1 MANWVKGDDLLA
13 FINDFGYTV
22 QQCLCTGNSVGRF
35 KLGDCYPGS
44 GNWALCKKVL
54 TTPNLLY
61 TTLELHIFYI
71 LHLNSGIGTGK
82 PGGKDAT
89 NGWLAKIRTD
99 IFNQIIHRKLG
110 TLSEGVLPRHGM
122 KSLPAPSLLVPSNTA
137 FQQRSF
143 CTWPATRRFPLRTKT
158 PRQNLAFIN
167 HYH

>member
-99 IFNQIIHRKLG
+99 IFNQIIHRKLSPRG
-110 TLSEGVLPRHGM
+110 CCHDTGWNRYLLHHFWCHPTRRSNKGRSVLGPRHVV
-122 KSLPAPSLLVPSNTA
+122 SRCAP
-137 FQQRSF
+137 
-143 CTWPATRRFPLRTKT
+143 RRHAK
-158 PRQNLAFIN
+158 I
-167 HYH
+167 